1 MRLIT
6 LLAFLSLIGMMV
18 KIFMQDWIDEPKR
31 NPILRFFELFKGG
44 FGLYRF
50 FPMEVKGSES
60 ERRKRI
66 IANTFLLLFYVCF
79 ISLLI
84 VMIFFSSD

>member
-18 KIFMQDWIDEPKR
+18 KVFMQDWIEDPKR
-31 NPILRFFELFKGG
+31 NPILRFFELFRGG
-44 FGLYRF
+44 FGLYRL
-50 FPMEVKGSES
+50 FPMEVRGNES

-66 IANTFLLLFYVCF
+66 IANAFLILFYCCF

-84 VMIFFSSD
+84 IMIFFSSD

>member
-6 LLAFLSLIGMMV
+6 LLAFLSLLSMMARV
-18 KIFMQDWIDEPKR
+18 FVQDWIEDPKR
-31 NPILRFFELFKGG
+31 NPVLRFFDLFRGG
-44 FGLYRF
+44 FGMRRL
-50 FPMEVKGSES
+50 FPMEVTGSVN

-66 IANTFLLLFYVCF
+66 VANVFLLLFYCCF

-84 VMIFFSSD
+84 IMIFFSSD